1 MTGIRTALK
10 RFFHPEAAL
19 TAGLAAKAAALVFL
33 AGWVLW
39 LGLAERPAGPA
50 PAMAQEGAQTAAEKP
65 AAESAPPADQAAA
78 PAAPADPSQAAPAGP
93 TQFDPRLIQ
102 LIEQKRADLAAKEA
116 LLARE
121 RQEIEKLKAEVVNR
135 IDELKKVQLA
145 LEELI
150 KAEQDK
156 RSERIEQIVKL
167 LGNMRPD
174 AAGAVV
180 SRLDDQMAVEVFS
193 RMQPR
198 IAGKVMAAIDPARAA
213 RISELITRQ
222 KQAREAAAMAQQA
235 AAPGAP
241 RPAQP
246 PAAPPAGR

>member
-1 MTGIRTALK
+1 MSRIAAAFK
-10 RFFHPEAAL
+10 RVLHPEAAL
-19 TAGLAAKAAALVFL
+19 AAGLATKLAVLIFV
-33 AGWVLW
+33 AGWALW
-39 LGLAERPAGPA
+39 LGLSERPAGPA
-50 PAMAQEGAQTAAEKP
+50 VAIAQEAKPP
-65 AAESAPPADQAAA
+65 AAADKAAAPADQAAGQS
-78 PAAPADPSQAAPAGP
+78 AAPAGPSDPSQAAPIGP
-93 TQFDPRLIQ
+93 TQFDPRLVQ

-121 RQEIEKLKAEVVNR
+121 RQEVEKLKAEVVAR
-135 IDELKKVQLA
+135 IDELKKVQTA

-156 RSERIEQIVKL
+156 RSERVDQIVKL

-180 SRLDDQMAVEVFS
+180 TRLDDQMAVEVFS

-198 IAGKVMAAIDPARAA
+198 IAGKVMAAIDPGRAA

-222 KQAREAAAMAQQA
+222 KQAR
-235 AAPGAP
+235 
-241 RPAQP
+241 
-246 PAAPPAGR
+246 